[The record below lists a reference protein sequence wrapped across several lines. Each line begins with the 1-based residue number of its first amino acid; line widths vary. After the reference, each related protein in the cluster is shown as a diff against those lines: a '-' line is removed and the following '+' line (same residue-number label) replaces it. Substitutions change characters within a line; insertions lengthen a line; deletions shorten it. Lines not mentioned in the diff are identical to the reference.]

1 MSSNPL
7 FCIQASRSQEVT
19 KLLLSSYQL
28 MSKRYTELW
37 YTVSTEQMFTV
48 IIIDDKLKLEC
59 SNHHSGIQ
67 KLSQVDIQKLASYTS
82 LYH

>member
-1 MSSNPL
+1 
-7 FCIQASRSQEVT
+7 
-19 KLLLSSYQL
+19 
-28 MSKRYTELW
+28 
-37 YTVSTEQMFTV
+37 MFTV